1 MLNYTFFFL
10 IIVESEMKVV
20 KLNCESPDPEYCP
33 TYPAIIKSLLG
44 IDPHDCMFE
53 LVFEFDR
60 ERFRWSGRC
69 RCNQQRNTRPRCKP
83 CQNGASYRT
92 DYEINLC
99 IEDIKKKVQR
109 RFDAML
115 EDVKDFFSTCK
126 DFSIFLSPS
135 SMVLLNLQ
143 GEIGPRKTKVLSSDL
158 ETNLENFMRKYQ
170 GNQLSRAGGKIC
182 LGDISQIIQ
191 HVRMPTSSGSI
202 CPNFAD
208 ISIRGELLAL
218 SMSMKMLCRF
228 ASLCHLYYNRDR
240 QMRLIRQI
248 ANYICRMYF
257 FRRQI
262 RK

>member
-10 IIVESEMKVV
+10 IIVESEMQVV
-20 KLNCESPDPEYCP
+20 NLHCNFPGYCP
-33 TYPAIIKSLLG
+33 DMSDIINSLIG
-44 IDPHDCMFE
+44 RNPNDCMFK

-60 ERFRWSGRC
+60 ERFRWTGLC
-69 RCNQQRNTRPRCKP
+69 RCTGRNTRPSCKP
-83 CQNGASYRT
+83 CQNGASRRT
-92 DYEINLC
+92 DVEIKLFV
-99 IEDIKKKVQR
+99 EDIKKNVQR

-115 EDVKDFFSTCK
+115 KDVKVFFSTCK

-135 SMVLLNLQ
+135 SMVLLNLK

-228 ASLCHLYYNRDR
+228 ASLCHLYDNRDR